1 MKTKFAQG
9 LLWIVFF
16 LAFAPLSSA
25 QDLGPHFKKIKDGI
39 YVYAGVLNEA
49 NSTIILTQE
58 GVVLI
63 DAGQNP
69 KATHVVAAAIKKLTS
84 QPVRF
89 IIHTEP
95 HPDHIRGDFVY
106 SPPAIV
112 IAHDGATTSIK
123 QSDSFSPARIEK
135 QMSESAEMRAAF
147 KGYRLVTPHVE
158 YRDKMALNVGERT
171 LELYYLKNVH
181 SEADTAIWLPKE
193 RVLFTAASV
202 GVKRFGNHRPLVSI
216 PDTLSGIKMMKA
228 LNPEVVIPGH
238 GDPGAAKILED
249 MEKYY
254 NLLMEGVGA
263 MVKAGKSLDDIKKE
277 LKIPGTE
284 DWTGKDRY
292 PNNIDAAYRGVTG
305 K

>member
-1 MKTKFAQG
+1 MKTKFASG
-9 LLWIVFF
+9 LLSIVFG
-16 LAFAPLSSA
+16 LAFAALSSA
-25 QDLGPHFKKIKDGI
+25 QDLGPHFKKVKDGI

-63 DAGQNP
+63 DTGQTP
-69 KATHVVAAAIKKLTS
+69 KDSHVVMAALKKLTS

-95 HPDHIRGDFVY
+95 HTDHILGDFIF

-112 IAHDGATTSIK
+112 IAHDGATASMKKAVTPESTEK
-123 QSDSFSPARIEK
+123 RMAASP
-135 QMSESAEMRAAF
+135 EMREAY
-147 KGYRLVTPHVE
+147 KGFRLVTPHVE

-171 LELYYLKNVH
+171 FELYYLKNIH
-181 SEADTAIWLPKE
+181 SEADTAIWMPKE
-193 RVLFTAASV
+193 RIVFTAASV
-202 GVKRFGNHRPLVSI
+202 TVKRFGNHRPFVSI

-238 GDPGAAKILED
+238 GDPGTVKLLDE

-254 NLLMEGVGA
+254 NLLLERVGA

-284 DWTGKDRY
+284 DWEGKDRY
-292 PNNIDAAYRGVTG
+292 PNNIEAAYRGVTG

>member
-1 MKTKFAQG
+1 MKRKFVIG
-9 LLWIVFF
+9 LLSIVFG
-16 LAFAPLSSA
+16 LAFAAFLSA
-25 QDLGPHFKKIKDGI
+25 QDLGPNFKKIKDGI

-63 DAGQNP
+63 DTGQNP
-69 KATHVVAAAIKKLTS
+69 MATHVVAAGLKKLTS
-84 QPVRF
+84 QPVRY

-95 HPDHIRGDFVY
+95 HPDHIMGNFVF

-112 IAHDGATTSIK
+112 VAHDGATASIK
-123 QSDSFSPARIEK
+123 QSESFSPQRIEK
-135 QMSESAEMRAAF
+135 QMSQSAEMRAAF
-147 KGYRLVTPHVE
+147 KGYRLITPHVE
-158 YRDKMALNVGERT
+158 YRDKMTLSVGERT

-193 RVLFTAASV
+193 RVVFTAASV
-202 GVKRFGNHRPLVSI
+202 TVKRFGNHRPFVSI
-216 PDTLSGIKMMKA
+216 PDTLNGIKMMRA
-228 LNPEVVIPGH
+228 LNPEVVVPGH
-238 GDPGAAKILED
+238 GDPGTVKILDD

-254 NLLMEGVGA
+254 NLLMDHVGA
-263 MVKAGKSLDDIKKE
+263 MVKAGTSLDEIKKE

-284 DWTGKDRY
+284 DWEGKDRY
-292 PNNIDAAYRGVTG
+292 PNNIEAAYRGVTG

>member
-1 MKTKFAQG
+1 MKTKLFGCLIAVVY
-9 LLWIVFF
+9 LS
-16 LAFAPLSSA
+16 LAMPAAA
-25 QDLGPHFKKIKDGI
+25 QDLGPQFKKVKDGI
-39 YVYAGVLNEA
+39 YVYAAVLNEA

-69 KATHVVAAAIKKLTS
+69 KDTHVVAAAIKKLTS

-89 IIHTEP
+89 MIHTEP
-95 HPDHIRGDFVY
+95 HPDHIMGDFVY

-112 IAHDGATTSIK
+112 IAHDGATDSIK
-123 QSDSFSPARIEK
+123 KSESFTPARIEK
-135 QMSESAEMRAAF
+135 QMSGSAEMRAAF
-147 KGYRLVTPHVE
+147 KGFRLVTPHLE
-158 YRDKMALNVGERT
+158 YRDRMTLNLGERT
-171 LELYYLKNVH
+171 FELYYLKNVH

-216 PDTLSGIKMMKA
+216 PDTLNGIKMMRA

-238 GDPGAAKILED
+238 GNPGSAKILED

-254 NLLMEGVGA
+254 NLLMDGVRT
-263 MVKAGKSLDDIKKE
+263 MVKAGKSLDDIKKQ

-284 DWTGKDRY
+284 DWEGQDRF
-292 PNNIDAAYRGVTG
+292 PNNIEAAYRAVAG

>member
-1 MKTKFAQG
+1 MKRKTFG
-9 LLWIVFF
+9 CLLASIYLS
-16 LAFAPLSSA
+16 LAMTAAA
-25 QDLGPHFKKIKDGI
+25 QDLGPQFKKVKDGV
-39 YVYAGVLNEA
+39 YVYAAVLNEA

-69 KATHVVAAAIKKLTS
+69 KDTHVVAAAVKKLTS

-95 HPDHIRGDFVY
+95 HPDHIMGDFVY
-106 SPPAIV
+106 SPPAFV
-112 IAHDGATTSIK
+112 IAHDGATDSIK
-123 QSDSFSPARIEK
+123 KSESFSPARIEK

-147 KGYRLVTPHVE
+147 KGFRLITPHLE
-158 YRDKMALNVGERT
+158 YRDKMTLNLGERSF
-171 LELYYLKNVH
+171 ELYYLKNVH

-216 PDTLSGIKMMKA
+216 PDTLSGIRMMKA

-238 GDPGAAKILED
+238 GNPGGAKILED

-254 NLLMEGVGA
+254 SLLMDGVRA
-263 MVKAGKSLDDIKKE
+263 MAKSGKSLDDIKKE

-284 DWTGKDRY
+284 DWEGKDRF
-292 PNNIDAAYRGVTG
+292 PNNIEAAYRAVAG